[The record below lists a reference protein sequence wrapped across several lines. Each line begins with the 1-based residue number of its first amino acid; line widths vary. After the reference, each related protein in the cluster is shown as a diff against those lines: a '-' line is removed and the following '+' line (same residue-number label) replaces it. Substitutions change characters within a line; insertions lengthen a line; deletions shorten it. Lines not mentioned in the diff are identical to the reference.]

1 VPSRPVPF
9 TDIKHTVELWHEALD
24 EGHPAQGTRGRIGAL
39 AVAHEWLQLSGST
52 DTTERRL
59 DTAVA
64 LGIPVREWHPIRPE
78 WAAEQILRYRRHDE
92 DFAAAERS
100 FTNTKRPAAAPSPR
114 RRPRSEEREQSTHPL
129 PHRRLPSDRVLSPVE
144 PIEDQ
149 PQNPIDLVEKVVP
162 LLRRN
167 PMPLPLIADRLQVDN
182 STAVLILE
190 LAKARG
196 ISLHLRGD
204 LWHLDAPAMGT
215 QGDSVAHQLVSDHD
229 GLIRFASVG
238 DTHLGSKYYRDD
250 CLNDFYDNVAHR
262 GFKTVL
268 HAGNWID
275 GEAPFNRHDLLVHGM
290 DQQMQFLAK
299 NYPQRPGVETWAITG
314 EDHEGWYSRREGIDV
329 GRYAENVMRQNGRED
344 WRDVGFMENFIDLV
358 HAGSGQST
366 KLLLMHPGGGS
377 AYAVSYAPQ
386 KIVEGFDGGDK
397 PAVLILG
404 HYHKASYNLIRNVH
418 VVQTGCFQDQ
428 TLFMR
433 KSKLAAH
440 LAGCFIEL
448 RLDPDTGAVIE
459 FSTTFRNYFVRGYYK
474 NRWSQHGPVEHAPR
488 SA

>member
-9 TDIKHTVELWHEALD
+9 ADIKHTVELWHAALNF
-24 EGHPAQGTRGRIGAL
+24 GHSPKPIAGNSTPSAIR
-39 AVAHEWLQLSGST
+39 VVHSQLGLTGSIL
-52 DTTERRL
+52 TTERRL
-59 DTAVA
+59 DIAVA
-64 LGIPVREWHPIRPE
+64 LGLDVAQWPAIDST
-78 WAAEQILRYRRHDE
+78 WADTQRRRYQQYDNEYADAEQR
-92 DFAAAERS
+92 

-129 PHRRLPSDRVLSPVE
+129 PHRRLPSDRVPPSTEPTPVE
-144 PIEDQ
+144 PSALV
-149 PQNPIDLVEKVVP
+149 DLVVP
-162 LLRRN
+162 ILRRT
-167 PMPLPLIADRLQVDN
+167 PHTIEALAAKLEVDPLGAALV
-182 STAVLILE
+182 LE

-215 QGDSVAHQLVSDHD
+215 QGDSGVHQLVSDHD

-299 NYPQRPGVETWAITG
+299 HYPQRPGVETWAITG

-358 HAGSGQST
+358 HAGSGQRS

-448 RLDPDTGAVIE
+448 RLDPETGAVIE